1 VPECVNVSGP
11 GNAYCPSLTSASLYS
26 APPCK
31 LDRVESLYGG
41 TKSLYTKSPPLTR
54 ANLNRSQSVYSKV
67 PPGPVCSRDGV
78 PRPGPLVPAQSLY
91 PMRFSQNH
99 NTTNQNVQ
107 NQQNQ
112 LQQRSESIY
121 GVRGITSVNRGETGG
136 VYGVGHGN
144 AATNTAAGKFG
155 GGTNRPESVYGMVV
169 NRRQD
174 SADSSYSSY
183 HSSGNSGGVRPGNGN
198 FVGGNK
204 CGGPPQQVFSSTRND
219 LRQSPQ
225 TPQHQ
230 LLSPGPTSVVNTTNS
245 IASYHHSQ
253 RLSPNPQYWL
263 HRAGEGDTKWDHFW
277 PVLSVIIYIQ
287 LQKTGYS
294 SFL

>member
-1 VPECVNVSGP
+1 
-11 GNAYCPSLTSASLYS
+11 
-26 APPCK
+26 
-31 LDRVESLYGG
+31 
-41 TKSLYTKSPPLTR
+41 
-54 ANLNRSQSVYSKV
+54 
-67 PPGPVCSRDGV
+67 
-78 PRPGPLVPAQSLY
+78 
-91 PMRFSQNH
+91 MRFSQNH

-136 VYGVGHGN
+136 VYGVSHGN

-230 LLSPGPTSVVNTTNS
+230 LLSPGPTSVVNTSNS
-245 IASYHHSQ
+245 IAAYHHSQ
-253 RLSPNPQYWL
+253 RLSPNPQY
-263 HRAGEGDTKWDHFW
+263 
-277 PVLSVIIYIQ
+277 
-287 LQKTGYS
+287 
-294 SFL
+294 

>member
-1 VPECVNVSGP
+1 MC
-11 GNAYCPSLTSASLYS
+11 T
-26 APPCK
+26 
-31 LDRVESLYGG
+31 
-41 TKSLYTKSPPLTR
+41 
-54 ANLNRSQSVYSKV
+54 
-67 PPGPVCSRDGV
+67 RDGL

-107 NQQNQ
+107 NQQSQ

-121 GVRGITSVNRGETGG
+121 GIRGIANVNRGENGG
-136 VYGVGHGN
+136 VYGVSHGN
-144 AATNTAAGKFG
+144 AATAGNTTVGKFG
-155 GGTNRPESVYGMVV
+155 GGSNRPESMYGMVV

-204 CGGPPQQVFSSTRND
+204 CGGPPPQGFSSTRND
-219 LRQSPQ
+219 LRQSAQ

-230 LLSPGPTSVVNTTNS
+230 LLSPAPTSIINTANS
-245 IASYHHSQ
+245 VASYHHNQ
-253 RLSPNPQYWL
+253 HLSPNPQY
-263 HRAGEGDTKWDHFW
+263 
-277 PVLSVIIYIQ
+277 
-287 LQKTGYS
+287 
-294 SFL
+294 